1 MQTRFRQNITTGDP
15 NRNLH
20 EDSVLPGGGARTVF
34 PDKAKYV
41 QYQSH
46 SKGVMQ
52 TQDEAALTS
61 GADHEGN

>member
-1 MQTRFRQNITTGDP
+1 M
-15 NRNLH
+15 
-20 EDSVLPGGGARTVF
+20 F

-52 TQDEAALTS
+52 TQDEATLTS
-61 GADHEGN
+61 GADQKGNYLFADRLRDNYILDNASCLGEVKAILK